1 MSDGATTRSVLREL
15 PLPARLVLAVF
26 LVSVGLGYFSALVQL
41 HFQNATPGRLLPDAD
56 DAARIY
62 NGRAGM
68 SQLERVLTSDES
80 QVFNGSGTMR
90 PAFTTR
96 SARWKRTVEARAK
109 EKNFVNKD
117 GSPDLLKAEADVRG
131 ERDGERLALV
141 EWIRAGAPAKAFED
155 DAFPRPASL
164 ASHPVTEKYAEL
176 DVDGKPTGRVKIKSI
191 VADRCARCHGEGQ
204 GGPAAQFPLETV
216 DQVRE
221 YCEIETGGGAMSLK
235 KLAQTTHVHLLG
247 FSMLYGLTGLIF
259 TLTNYPWW
267 ARVILGPFTLIAQI
281 VDISCWW
288 LGRLDPHL
296 AKVVALTGGMVAA
309 GLFLQIVLSLFNM
322 FGRRGKV
329 VLIVLMVA
337 VAAGV
342 VFLNLSVIGPYLQRE
357 GVGGVSPD

>member
-1 MSDGATTRSVLREL
+1 MTVPALPRSILRDL
-15 PLPARLVLAVF
+15 PTPVRLVLAAF

-41 HFQNATPGRLLPDAD
+41 HFQNATPGRLLPDAN
-56 DAARIY
+56 DAVRIY
-62 NGRAGM
+62 NGRAGL
-68 SQLERVLTSDES
+68 SQLERVLTADET

-109 EKNFVNKD
+109 EKTFVTKD
-117 GSPDLLKAEADVRG
+117 GAPDLLKAEADVRA
-131 ERDGERLALV
+131 ERDGERLALI
-141 EWIRAGAPAKAFED
+141 EWVRAGAPPKPFED
-155 DAFPRPASL
+155 DAFPLPPSL
-164 ASHPVTEKYAEL
+164 AGHPVTDKYVEL
-176 DVDGKPTGRVKIKSI
+176 DVDSAKSGRVKIKSI

-216 DQVRE
+216 VQVRE
-221 YCEIETGGGAMSLK
+221 YSEVETGAGAMSLR

-267 ARVILGPFTLIAQI
+267 ARAVLGPFTLVAQV

-296 AKVVALTGGMVAA
+296 AKVVVLTGSAVAA

-329 VLIVLMVA
+329 VLALFMLAVA
-337 VAAGV
+337 VGAVA
-342 VFLNLSVIGPYLQRE
+342 LNQQVIGPYLQRE
-357 GVGGVSPD
+357 GLGGVAPE